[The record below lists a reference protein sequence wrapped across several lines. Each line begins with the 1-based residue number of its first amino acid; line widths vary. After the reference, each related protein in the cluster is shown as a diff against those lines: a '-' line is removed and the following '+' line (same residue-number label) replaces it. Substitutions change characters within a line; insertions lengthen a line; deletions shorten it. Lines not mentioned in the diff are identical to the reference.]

1 MSGRILLGVT
11 ASVVG
16 SLGHSLGMTL
26 QKRAHIR
33 VEDLNR
39 ISGNRVRKT
48 WQDGQWQLGLALYL
62 LSSTVPPTIA
72 LSMLPVF
79 VAAPLAAVGLVSNAV
94 FARCI
99 LDSTFART
107 DALGTLLVTAG
118 STCVA
123 AFGAIDEPLL
133 SLHDLLLLYKRPT
146 YVLFFSFYLT
156 LVMALIAMELYWR
169 RKYRQLSTQNA
180 TVYYNSS
187 DLRQQQQPQQQQHR
201 QHQQQQQQHWQQHQ
215 QHGHNQQTP
224 PFPLNAPR
232 VLLRTISTLPLSV
245 SPRGDHFSEET
256 TPLLASPG
264 VEARRHN
271 SEGTEEDA
279 DESPA
284 SARPYSSTD
293 TLLLSHTAVAEG
305 HDARTHPPA
314 STNAVNDMYRRHFVN
329 ENEGMLP
336 NEAKMSRNLAV
347 ARCASGFVSAAISG
361 LICSQTLLLA
371 KSGIGLLVLTA
382 KGSMQFKD
390 PLALAIVT
398 GLVLTALANLYYIQ
412 HALRLCSTLTV
423 VPICYCSSSLSA
435 LVSSL
440 VYFNQ
445 MRLLTPLQVTM
456 ISVGIVLLAVGV
468 GLLSSKA
475 AGEDGPV
482 HILPSDDSI
491 AE

>member
-1 MSGRILLGVT
+1 
-11 ASVVG
+11 
-16 SLGHSLGMTL
+16 
-26 QKRAHIR
+26 
-33 VEDLNR
+33 
-39 ISGNRVRKT
+39 
-48 WQDGQWQLGLALYL
+48 
-62 LSSTVPPTIA
+62 
-72 LSMLPVF
+72 
-79 VAAPLAAVGLVSNAV
+79 
-94 FARCI
+94 
-99 LDSTFART
+99 
-107 DALGTLLVTAG
+107 
-118 STCVA
+118 
-123 AFGAIDEPLL
+123 
-133 SLHDLLLLYKRPT
+133 
-146 YVLFFSFYLT
+146 
-156 LVMALIAMELYWR
+156 MELYWR

-187 DLRQQQQPQQQQHR
+187 DLQQQQQPQQQQQQHHQQQHHR
-201 QHQQQQQQHWQQHQ
+201 QHHWQHHQ

-232 VLLRTISTLPLSV
+232 VLLRTISALPLRV
-245 SPRGDHFSEET
+245 SPHGDYFSEET
-256 TPLLASPG
+256 TPLLASPD
-264 VEARRHN
+264 VEARSHN
-271 SEGTEEDA
+271 SEDTEEDT
-279 DESPA
+279 DESPV
-284 SARPYSSTD
+284 SARSYSSTD
-293 TLLLSHTAVAEG
+293 TLLLSHTAVVEG

-314 STNAVNDMYRRHFVN
+314 STNAVNDMYRRHFMD
-329 ENEGMLP
+329 ENEDMLP

-390 PLALAIVT
+390 PLALAIVA

-445 MRLLTPLQVTM
+445 LRLLTPLQVTM

-482 HILPSDDSI
+482 HILPSDESI
-491 AE
+491 TE